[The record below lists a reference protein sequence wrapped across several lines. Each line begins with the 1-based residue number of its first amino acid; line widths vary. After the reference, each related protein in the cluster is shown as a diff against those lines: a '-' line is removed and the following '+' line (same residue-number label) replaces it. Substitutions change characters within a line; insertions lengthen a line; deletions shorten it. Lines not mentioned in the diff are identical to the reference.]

1 MTMDIPALIEELN
14 QTDEHQH
21 IEAKRGT
28 EAGAAVMKT
37 VSAFSNEPGLGGGYI
52 LFGLKRD
59 ETTLFPSYDVVGVDD
74 PDQLSADLSTQCRDM
89 LNRPVRPQIETQIVE
104 GEPIVGVEVPEADAN
119 DKPVYL
125 KGEGL
130 PGGAY
135 RRISSTDQSCTDDD
149 LLALFQERQNE
160 SHDQSIVSDASLR
173 DIDPEALQQYREAR
187 ADMKPEAEEL
197 NWSDDE
203 LIHAINAARRQEGE
217 LCPTVAGIL
226 LFGSKKAL
234 RRLFPAVRVDYIRV
248 PGREWIGHADERY
261 TSTVEMRG
269 PIIEVIRRAQAA
281 VMDDLPRGFSLGDD
295 DVHRQEPTALPRR
308 ALREAIVN
316 AVMHRDYRVHQ
327 PTQIIR
333 YSNRVE
339 VVNAGYSLKAE
350 DDLGEVGSLQ
360 RNPTIAT
367 ALHETG
373 IAETK
378 GSGIRVMRR
387 EMKEA
392 GLAPP
397 TFESDREANKFTARL
412 LMHHFLGADDRA
424 WLKHFE
430 SLTAEQ
436 MKALV
441 FVREVG
447 AIDNPT
453 FRQLSGADTL
463 EASTALRDLRE
474 NDLLEKR
481 GGGKA
486 TYYLPTE
493 TLLDPWEEMQ
503 GTKGS
508 TYDDQKT
515 GISQGG
521 SSPDKRGSSP
531 DKQKSSPDKAE
542 SSLDKDVPPEIRE
555 ELKELGQRTNPQQFR
570 RVLKRLCDWQ
580 SLRAGEIA
588 ELTGRDVKYLV
599 QQYLT
604 PMIEDGELAYTIPEM
619 PNHPRQAYRPPDD

>member
-1 MTMDIPALIEELN
+1 MDIPALIEELN
-14 QTDEHQH
+14 QTDEHQR

-28 EAGAAVMKT
+28 EAGKAVMKT

-59 ETTLFPSYDVVGVDD
+59 ETTLFPSYDVVGVHD

-89 LNRPVRPQIETQIVE
+89 LNHPVRPQVETEIVE
-104 GEPIVGVEVPEADAN
+104 GEPVIGVEIPEAEAN
-119 DKPVYL
+119 DKPIYL
-125 KGEGL
+125 KSEGL
-130 PGGAY
+130 PDGAY
-135 RRISSTDQSCTDDD
+135 RRVSSTDQSCTDDD

-160 SHDQSIVSDASLR
+160 SYDQSIVSDASLR

-187 ADMKPEAEEL
+187 AEMKPEAEEL

-203 LIHAINAARRQEGE
+203 LVHAINAARRQEGE
-217 LCPTVAGIL
+217 LRPTVAGIL

-261 TSTVEMRG
+261 TSTIEMRG

-350 DDLGEVGSLQ
+350 EDLGEVGSLQ

-387 EMKEA
+387 EMEEA

-424 WLKHFE
+424 WLDHFDDL
-430 SLTAEQ
+430 SPEQ

-453 FRQLSGADTL
+453 FRQLSGVDTL
-463 EASTALRDLRE
+463 EASSALRDLRE

-493 TLLDPWEEMQ
+493 TLLDPWEKMQ
-503 GTKGS
+503 GTS
-508 TYDDQKT
+508 SPSRDDQEADL
-515 GISQGG
+515 SQEEAPLSQEDAALSQEG
-521 SSPDKRGSSP
+521 SSPDK
-531 DKQKSSPDKAE
+531 E
-542 SSLDKDVPPEIRE
+542 VPPEIRT
-555 ELKELGQRTNPQQFR
+555 ELDKLGKRTNPETFR
-570 RVLKRLCDWQ
+570 RVIERLCAWRP
-580 SLRAGEIA
+580 LRAGELA
-588 ELTGRDVKYLV
+588 ELTDRGVNYLV
-599 QQYLT
+599 REYLT
-604 PMIEDGELAYTIPEM
+604 PMVEDGELEYTIPEM
-619 PNHPRQAYRPPDD
+619 PNHPRQAYRIPDD